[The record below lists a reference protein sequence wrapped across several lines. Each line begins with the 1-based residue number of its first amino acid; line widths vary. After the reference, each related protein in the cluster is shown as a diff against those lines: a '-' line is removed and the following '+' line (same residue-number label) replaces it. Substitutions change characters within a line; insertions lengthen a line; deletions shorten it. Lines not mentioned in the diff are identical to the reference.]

1 MIKEK
6 IFLVKKK
13 YSNHKDFNG
22 KLIEEY
28 PCLEIELTK
37 EVEKKISSKVI
48 RTVIKNDWLDSDD
61 SITMKFLKDCFE
73 EVFKEL
79 KKLEGL

>member
-6 IFLVKKK
+6 IFLVKQDKK
-13 YSNHKDFNG
+13 YDFDSHG
-22 KLIEEY
+22 IVIDE
-28 PCLEIELTK
+28 CVELTK